1 MTPPALPHL
10 AAADWAHTT
19 GTDAFGP
26 FAAVTVEGQT
36 FRFRWIPPGRFD
48 MGAPDLEPGSHTDEA
63 LHPVLLTQG
72 LWLGETPVTQAQWT
86 ALTGHNPSRF
96 QGGDDHPVE
105 SVSWLEAVQFC
116 ATFQSRVP
124 GPATRLPTEAEWER
138 ACRAGTSGPNWDPS
152 RPLAALAWA
161 NLDGGFV
168 SHPVAQKLPNP
179 WGLFD
184 MLGNV
189 SEWCADAYGRYDDAL
204 AIDPCATGG
213 PTRVHRGGSWFHPVA
228 YARAASRDHLKP
240 HERGS
245 SVGLRLARGP
255 AGPAPPVTRRQTPAH
270 PPGGPLSPLAPP
282 PPPPAWAQAAGVDAF
297 GAFALVEVNGVPFR
311 FRWIPPGPFVRGS
324 PPDEDGRDDDELQHA
339 VVLTQGCYLGET
351 PVTQAQWEA
360 VTGQNPSHFS
370 KGGAYP
376 VESVSW
382 EEGVRFCQAF
392 QSASPGPPTRLPTE
406 AEWEYA
412 CRAGTT
418 GPRWDPTCPLGDLA
432 WYEENAGGQTHPVA
446 RKKPNPWGLYDM
458 LGNVLEWCAD
468 FYAPY
473 PDGWVSDPC
482 GGESERRV
490 FRGGGWSDPAEWL
503 RAAHRSFGPAGI
515 RWRYL
520 GLRLAR
526 ASVLHP
532 RADREPG
539 E

>member
-1 MTPPALPHL
+1 M
-10 AAADWAHTT
+10 
-19 GTDAFGP
+19 
-26 FAAVTVEGQT
+26 
-36 FRFRWIPPGRFD
+36 
-48 MGAPDLEPGSHTDEA
+48 
-63 LHPVLLTQG
+63 
-72 LWLGETPVTQAQWT
+72 
-86 ALTGHNPSRF
+86 
-96 QGGDDHPVE
+96 
-105 SVSWLEAVQFC
+105 
-116 ATFQSRVP
+116 
-124 GPATRLPTEAEWER
+124 
-138 ACRAGTSGPNWDPS
+138 
-152 RPLAALAWA
+152 
-161 NLDGGFV
+161 
-168 SHPVAQKLPNP
+168 
-179 WGLFD
+179 
-184 MLGNV
+184 
-189 SEWCADAYGRYDDAL
+189 
-204 AIDPCATGG
+204 
-213 PTRVHRGGSWFHPVA
+213 
-228 YARAASRDHLKP
+228 
-240 HERGS
+240 
-245 SVGLRLARGP
+245 
-255 AGPAPPVTRRQTPAH
+255 
-270 PPGGPLSPLAPP
+270 SPLAPP

-297 GAFALVEVNGVPFR
+297 GAFAVVEVNGVPFP

-324 PPDEDGRDDDELQHA
+324 PPDEDGRDDDEPQHA

-382 EEGVRFCQAF
+382 EEGVRFCQAV

-406 AEWEYA
+406 GEWEYA

-432 WYEENAGGQTHPVA
+432 WYEDNAGGQTQPVA

-473 PDGWVSDPC
+473 PEGRVCDPC
-482 GGESERRV
+482 SVEGERRV

-503 RAAHRSFGPAGI
+503 RAAHRSFGLAGI

-526 ASVLHP
+526 ASTLPP